1 MWCGTLSLND
11 GGITM
16 DAWKPVNPTYRN
28 FALIGQFM
36 GVVAM
41 GIAMVAM
48 AIVFA

>member
-1 MWCGTLSLND
+1 MMED
-11 GGITM
+11 IIM

-28 FALIGQFM
+28 LTIIGQAV
-36 GVVAM
+36 GVIAM